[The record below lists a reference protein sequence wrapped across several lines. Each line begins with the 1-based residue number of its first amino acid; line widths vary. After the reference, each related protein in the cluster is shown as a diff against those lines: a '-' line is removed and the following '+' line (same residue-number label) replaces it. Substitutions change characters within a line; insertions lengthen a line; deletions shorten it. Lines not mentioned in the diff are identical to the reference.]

1 MAIQPTSAAGSST
14 TSSSTDASAS
24 QGTLGKDAFLKLLVA
39 QLSHQDPLKPME
51 GTEFVTQLAQFTTV
65 EQQIAQS
72 GKLDLISLQLSGL
85 ASNEAASLVGKTVT
99 VRGKGMAFDGSLATS
114 SSATLGADAEKVT
127 VEIRDANGEV
137 VRTMELGAK
146 DKGTLNVTWDGKDDN
161 GVTQP
166 AGNYTMDVKAKT
178 EDGKDVSVTQDVTG
192 KVVEVTFDKGYPEIV
207 LDSGVRVPVSDLVS
221 VSQPSAPA
229 GSALGPVSA
238 SSYGGRAPTDAELR
252 QLLAAIGP

>member
-1 MAIQPTSAAGSST
+1 MPIQPTGAGSAT
-14 TSSSTDASAS
+14 PSSATGTVAP
-24 QGTLGKDAFLKLLVA
+24 QGTLDKDAFLKLLVA

-51 GTEFVTQLAQFTTV
+51 GTEFVTQLAQFSSV

-72 GKLDLISLQLSGL
+72 GKLELISLQLSGL

-99 VRGKGMAFDGSLATS
+99 VRGKGMAFDGNLATS

-127 VEIRDANGEV
+127 VEIRDANGDV
-137 VRTMELGAK
+137 VRTMEMGAR
-146 DKGTLNVTWDGKDDN
+146 DKGTLNVPWDGKNDA

-166 AGNYTMDVKAKT
+166 AGNYTMDIKATT

-192 KVVEVTFDKGYPEIV
+192 TVVQVTFDKGYPELV

-221 VSQPSAPA
+221 VSQPTTPGPNS
-229 GSALGPVSA
+229 SGPVTAGNYA
-238 SSYGGRAPTDAELR
+238 SRAPTDAELR
-252 QLLAAIGP
+252 QLLDLSGS

>member
-1 MAIQPTSAAGSST
+1 MPIQPTSASGSST
-14 TSSSTDASAS
+14 TSSSSSTAAP

-99 VRGKGMAFDGSLATS
+99 VRGKGMAFDGNLATS
-114 SSATLGADAEKVT
+114 SSATLGADAEKVK
-127 VEIRDANGEV
+127 VEIRDANGDV
-137 VRTMELGAK
+137 VRTIEMGAREA
-146 DKGTLNVTWDGKDDN
+146 GAVTVAWDGKDDN

-166 AGNYTMDVKAKT
+166 AGNYTMDVKATT

-192 KVVEVTFDKGYPEIV
+192 KVVQVTFDKGYPEIV

-221 VSQPSAPA
+221 VSQPSTPTP
-229 GSALGPVSA
+229 SSTGPVTA
-238 SSYGGRAPTDAELR
+238 GNYAARTPTDAELR
-252 QLLAAIGP
+252 QLLAAIAP